1 MIRVFIFSCFFFLL
15 TDILEQTVQ
24 KERENFYRHSTVVLD
39 LGKNALAMLLKNE
52 LSKQGVKFSELL
64 TSNQHDIYHCVY
76 TNCCRCQYYI
86 PKTFKEFS
94 LSMDHLEII
103 FNKKGIKLAEHR
115 HGNFP
120 PLCCNTVNY
129 DLTIDELDYVLL
141 KFFLACFE
149 LPFYVEQAI
158 DTIETCRNESFFK
171 ADVARLEYVKYL
183 EFKTEIQ
190 NAILTVCRYC
200 NTEIEMFEKLKD
212 VMLKPLDMSFLY
224 RCQKKILD
232 AVEEVCY
239 MGTA

>member
-1 MIRVFIFSCFFFLL
+1 MFFFLL

-39 LGKNALAMLLKNE
+39 LSKNALAMLLKNE

-64 TSNQHDIYHCVY
+64 ASNQHDIYHCVY
-76 TNCCRCQYYI
+76 TNCCRCQNYI

-120 PLCCNTVNY
+120 SLCCNTVNY

-158 DTIETCRNESFFK
+158 ATIETCRNESFYK

-200 NTEIEMFEKLKD
+200 NTELEMMEKLKD
-212 VMLKPLDMSFLY
+212 VMLKPLDMTFLY

-232 AVEEVCY
+232 AVEEVCN